1 MATTELRCKGE
12 GQGDLY
18 GVYDSESHTIEVR
31 CKRRRHGARPGIIV
45 IHTIS
50 LATGEPI
57 KTREFKDPARVVRKE
72 NHGTR

>member
-1 MATTELRCKGE
+1 MAIELRCKGE

-18 GVYDSESHTIEVR
+18 GVYDSEAHTLEVR
-31 CKRRRHGARPGIIV
+31 CKRRRHGAKPGIIV

-50 LATGEPI
+50 LATGETV

-72 NHGTR
+72 DHGTR